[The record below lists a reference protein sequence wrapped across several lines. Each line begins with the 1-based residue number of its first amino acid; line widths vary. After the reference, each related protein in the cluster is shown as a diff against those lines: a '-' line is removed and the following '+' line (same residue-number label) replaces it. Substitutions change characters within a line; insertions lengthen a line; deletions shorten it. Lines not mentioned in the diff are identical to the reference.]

1 MTIKK
6 EVSQEIMFDEEVTQ
20 KKEFNISFEEAVEK
34 LEKIVQELENGE
46 LSLEDSLKKFALG
59 VSLSKECYSQINKA
73 QNTIDKILQEN
84 DDGVMEEFELKLL
97 DKE

>member
-1 MTIKK
+1 MTRKK
-6 EVSQEIMFDEEVTQ
+6 EVSQEIMFDEESTQ
-20 KKEFNISFEEAVEK
+20 ENEFNISFEEAVEK

-46 LSLEDSLKKFALG
+46 LSLEDSLEKFALG
-59 VSLSKECYSQINKA
+59 VSLSKVCYSQINKA

-84 DDGVMEEFELKLL
+84 DDGVMEELELKLL